1 MMKSFLRRTAEYLL
15 EQYALEDMHKLCIVL
30 PSQRGVLY
38 LKKELAKLGDKPFL
52 SPQIYTI
59 EEFSLEMTQM
69 ELIDPTQLLLQAFD
83 VFKEVDSQVDF
94 DRFIS
99 WGAMMLK
106 DFDTIDMYLV
116 DPSQLFSFLS
126 EAKAIE
132 RWGKEYGIEDSSTLI
147 TPHTKAYFQLYD
159 HLLEVYA
166 RLQTKLKD
174 SNSAYR
180 GMVYRQL
187 IQNLEQEV
195 ASPIPFDQLFFVG
208 FNALSKAEEEMIRLL
223 IQQGKTQTLWDV
235 DDFYIKNK
243 YHRAGNWLRDYSN
256 PSSKN
261 YLSKGPF
268 QWMGTDLSTD
278 AKKLEIIGLA
288 NPSAQIYAALDTI
301 ERWQTE
307 NGDQEQIALVLGD
320 ESLLDQVLQYIGKYK
335 DRLNITMG
343 YSIKKTSIFS
353 LLELF
358 WDLWKYSSDGKF
370 ATSKVDKLLK
380 NPLLLTY
387 FQHLNKKS
395 AINTSKALT
404 SLCESNPIRISLTD
418 LENLFTSIP
427 LLDTLFFCHE
437 TTFQDILTK
446 IQKLTS
452 TLMRAIPEDDW
463 DEQAEA
469 LMIVHDLSEVVLELV
484 KNRTDIS
491 VKSGKLLFTQLL
503 QQKKISFEGAEV
515 RTLNVMGLLETRTL
529 DFDRVIVM
537 SLNEGSLPGSRKRE
551 SLIPLD
557 IASMNAFA
565 LPTFT
570 QADAVTSYHF
580 YRLLQR
586 PKEIVFT
593 YVLPSEK
600 SSIKEMSRFIK
611 QIKNDW
617 PKANPQLEL
626 IETQVEFDKTAGG
639 ATDEKATYITKTSEI
654 LAKITKKLSEKGLS
668 PSAIST
674 FSTCSLKYYY
684 TQVVGIRVEKNRD
697 EEMGADVFGTWVH
710 KVLELVDKEIL
721 DTKSGLYENDDLD
734 QRLAGLDEKLEEAI
748 QTIQT
753 TEGHFEMEK
762 GFNFILKSVAKTLLS
777 LYFKQSKTWEEQ
789 SVKILALEQEL
800 NSSLTI
806 KLNNQ
811 DCLIKVQGRVDRMDL
826 LGTKTLRIIDYKTGK
841 VEPKDLKVEENLM
854 DELIH
859 PDLKGKLFQLW
870 YYKYLIVK
878 ELMLDK
884 SARKSFLKDFML
896 HDVDFQPG
904 IISFRNFKEKVLTAN
919 LNFEA
924 GESIEQFI
932 ENSNQVISHWVN
944 RILDSNEPFDKT
956 KNLDSCQYC
965 DFKVICGREV

>member
-1 MMKSFLRRTAEYLL
+1 MKSFLRKTAEYLF
-15 EQYALEDMHKLCIVL
+15 EQYELENMHKLCIVL

-38 LKKELAKLGDKPFL
+38 LKKELAKLGEKPFL
-52 SPQIYTI
+52 SPKILTI

-83 VFKEVDSQVDF
+83 VFKEVDAQIDF

-116 DPSQLFSFLS
+116 DPAQLFSFLS

-174 SNSAYR
+174 SNLAYR

-187 IQNLEQEV
+187 IQQLEAEQELL
-195 ASPIPFDQLFFVG
+195 IHFDQLFFVG

-235 DDFYIKNK
+235 DDLYIKNK

-256 PSSKN
+256 PASKN
-261 YLSKGPF
+261 HLSKGPF
-268 QWMGTDLSTD
+268 QWMGNDLSNEP
-278 AKKLEIIGLA
+278 KKLEIIGLA
-288 NPSAQIYAALDTI
+288 NPSAQIYAALDMI
-301 ERWQTE
+301 EKWQNE
-307 NGDQEQIALVLGD
+307 HGDQEQIALVLGD

-343 YSIKKTSIFS
+343 YSIKKTAVFS

-370 ATSKVDKLLK
+370 ATVKVDKWMQH
-380 NPLLLTY
+380 PLILTY
-387 FQHLNKKS
+387 FQHLKKKS
-395 AINTSKALT
+395 GNKSSQLLT
-404 SLCESNPIRISLTD
+404 DTIKKQSIRISLAE
-418 LENLFTSIP
+418 LEALFTQIP
-427 LLDTLFFCHE
+427 VLESFFFPHDIAFPSLLE
-437 TTFQDILTK
+437 K
-446 IQKLTS
+446 IQKFS
-452 TLMRAIPEDDW
+452 DTLVRTIPEDNW

-469 LMIVHDLSEVVLELV
+469 LLIVHELARVVLDLV
-484 KNRTDIS
+484 KNRSDIS

-503 QQKKISFEGAEV
+503 QQKKISFEGADV

-600 SSIKEMSRFIK
+600 SNIKEMSRFIK

-626 IETQVEFDKTAGG
+626 IESQVEFEKSNNKPVLDKPTG
-639 ATDEKATYITKTSEI
+639 IVKTNEM
-654 LAKITKKLSEKGLS
+654 LAKILRKLSERGLS
-668 PSAIST
+668 PSAVST

-684 TQVVGIRVEKNRD
+684 TQVVGIKVEKNRD

-710 KVLELVDKEIL
+710 KVLEIVDKEIL
-721 DTKSGLYENDDLD
+721 ETKSGIYADDDVD
-734 QRLAGLDEKLEEAI
+734 QRIASLDGTLEDAI
-748 QTIQT
+748 QTIQA

-777 LYFKQSKTWEEQ
+777 LYFKQSRHWEEQ

-800 NSSLTI
+800 TSSLSI
-806 KLNNQ
+806 HMDDQ
-811 DCLIKVQGRVDRMDL
+811 DVLIKVQGRVDRMDL
-826 LGTKTLRIIDYKTGK
+826 LGKNTLRIIDYKTGK
-841 VEPKDLKVEENLM
+841 VETKDLKVAGTLM
-854 DELIH
+854 DELIN
-859 PDLKGKLFQLW
+859 PELKGKLFQLW
-870 YYKYLIVK
+870 YYKYLIIK
-878 ELMLDK
+878 ELMLEVSD
-884 SARKSFLKDFML
+884 RKTFLKDFMIQ
-896 HDVDFQPG
+896 DVDFQPG

-932 ENSNQVISHWVN
+932 QQSNEVIKHWVL
-944 RILDSNEPFDKT
+944 RILDKNEPFEKT
-956 KNLDSCQYC
+956 SIIENCQYC